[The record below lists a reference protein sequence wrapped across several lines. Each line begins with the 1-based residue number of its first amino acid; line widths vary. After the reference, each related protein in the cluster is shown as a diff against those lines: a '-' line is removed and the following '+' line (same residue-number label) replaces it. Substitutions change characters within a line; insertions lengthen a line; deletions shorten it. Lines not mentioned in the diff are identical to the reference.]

1 MQCHEPGIE
10 VVRIDV
16 MSATSQCNLD
26 LNRLDIHGD
35 ASAGTG
41 THAYAYADK

>member
-1 MQCHEPGIE
+1 MQCK

-26 LNRLDIHGD
+26 LNRLDIHGAHGD
-35 ASAGTG
+35 VSAGTG
-41 THAYAYADK
+41 THVRVR